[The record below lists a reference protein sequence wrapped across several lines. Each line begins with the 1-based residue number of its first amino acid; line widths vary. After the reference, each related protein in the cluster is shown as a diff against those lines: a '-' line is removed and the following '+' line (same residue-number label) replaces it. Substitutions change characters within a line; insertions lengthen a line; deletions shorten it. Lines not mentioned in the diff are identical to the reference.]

1 MPERL
6 VLERPFKIIL
16 KKGRSAEIRIENFV
30 DVLEQASTQA

>member
-1 MPERL
+1 
-6 VLERPFKIIL
+6 L